1 MSKDTIIRAIKD
13 RKLLRFSY
21 RGSIKIVE
29 PHLLGERKKKIL
41 LSAYQVDGSSKSG
54 VIIPWREY
62 IIDEMQEVETLPAI
76 FKGTRPGY
84 EMAPNSRFGEALAQ
98 LPKEA

>member
-1 MSKDTIIRAIKD
+1 MPRNVIIKAIND

-21 RGSIKIVE
+21 RNSVKIVE
-29 PHLLGERKKKIL
+29 PHLLGERKKKL
-41 LSAYQVDGSSKSG
+41 CLSAYQVDGSSKSG

-62 IIDEMQEVETLPAI
+62 LLDEMKEVEILPAV

-84 EMAPNSRFGEALAQ
+84 HSAPNSRFNEAIAQ
-98 LPKEA
+98 LQKEA